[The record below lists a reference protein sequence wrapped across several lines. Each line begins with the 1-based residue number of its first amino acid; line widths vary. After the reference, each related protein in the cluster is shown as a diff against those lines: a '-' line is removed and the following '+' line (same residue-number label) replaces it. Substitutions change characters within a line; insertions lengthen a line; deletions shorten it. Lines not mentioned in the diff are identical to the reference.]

1 LLLRANQPI
10 LDVSR
15 RAAAITGGEASL
27 TVTGVSD
34 QDYLVLIDSRI
45 ISVHGWN
52 HPPGFAVGEIAFVPD
67 KDGDRVFLGRRYR
80 KAYTENGSGMP
91 EANRRTIRARTG
103 LFYDTAQLFSTKSI
117 VDMDDV
123 AVHID
128 ASAASSIAEHRAAAT
143 QMHDVLSET
152 EIITEGGTGRIHIG
166 LTGSLRL
173 GAASR
178 SGNTRAHDV
187 DIVFTGD
194 LVDIADMTRRIS
206 SGVAAHP
213 ELRLYEHGKGW
224 RIRAR
229 TRAGILC
236 PFFGYDDPRSSPI
249 YGLRMVRTVRERVT
263 VRGIVVD
270 DTHNAYLPTHLTIRP
285 IEASCILPPAVCQ
298 GLSVIISHLRARGD
312 FFRGDRGMFTGDLIE
327 LTFDSHEQLALS
339 VLDGNESVL
348 LTPPWLP
355 F

>member
-1 LLLRANQPI
+1 
-10 LDVSR
+10 
-15 RAAAITGGEASL
+15 L
-27 TVTGVSD
+27 TVAGVSD

-45 ISVHGWN
+45 IAVHGWN

-67 KDGDRVFLGRRYR
+67 KTGDRVFLGTRYR
-80 KAYTENGSGMP
+80 KAYTANGRGMP
-91 EANRRTIRARTG
+91 EASRKTIRSRTG

-123 AVHID
+123 AIHID
-128 ASAASSIAEHRAAAT
+128 ASVAPGIEGNRAAAR
-143 QMHDVLSET
+143 QMHDVLGET
-152 EIITEGGTGRIHIG
+152 ERVTEGGTGRIHTG

-173 GAASR
+173 GAVSR
-178 SGNTRAHDV
+178 SGDMSAHDV

-194 LVDIADMTRRIS
+194 LGDISDMTRRIS

-236 PFFGYDDPRSSPI
+236 PFFGYDDPRSSPL

-263 VRGIVVD
+263 VSGMVID

-285 IEASCILPPAVCQ
+285 TETSCLLPPAICQ
-298 GLSVIISHLRARGD
+298 EMPVIISHLRSRGD
-312 FFRGDRGMFTGDLIE
+312 FFRGDCGIFTGDLIE
-327 LTFDSHEQLALS
+327 LAFDSHEKLALS
-339 VLDGNESVL
+339 VLDGTESVL